1 MPKRELGISNQLVIG
16 ELMAGINSK
25 EACNS
30 CIYFYDAE
38 GNIMGSCRRYPT
50 YQNRHGTDWCGDFAK
65 IPPNIVFE
73 TMMQDMEIQT
83 ISEES
88 IEKRKKLIE
97 EAGKTEPKPR
107 GRPKKVQS

>member
-1 MPKRELGISNQLVIG
+1 
-16 ELMAGINSK
+16 MAGINSK

-50 YQNRHGTDWCGDFAK
+50 YQNRHGTDWCGDFSR
-65 IPPNIVFE
+65 IVPPPVIAH
-73 TMMQDMEIQT
+73 MMHDLEIA
-83 ISEES
+83 SELSNEEK
-88 IEKRKKLIE
+88 EKRRLVIA
-97 EAGKTEPKPR
+97 EAGTVIPKPK